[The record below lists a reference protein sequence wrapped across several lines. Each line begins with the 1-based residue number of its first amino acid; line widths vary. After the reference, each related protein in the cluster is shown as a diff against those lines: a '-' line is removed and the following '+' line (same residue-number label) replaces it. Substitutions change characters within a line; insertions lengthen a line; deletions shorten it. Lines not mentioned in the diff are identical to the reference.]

1 MHSMI
6 NSSIEQLPEL
16 VNSDCQLVWRGRF
29 FGKTFLFQ
37 ADDSAYYVTIYQGRI
52 EEIAL
57 GPVLL
62 RPWCF
67 AISASAQAW
76 RKHWEMY
83 PQPGWH
89 DIFAMTKIGEAR
101 IEGELQP
108 LMANLRYIKEVLAKP
123 RTLKVEG

>member
-1 MHSMI
+1 MHSVI
-6 NSSIEQLPEL
+6 SSSIEQLPEL
-16 VNSDCQLVWRGRF
+16 VNSDGRLVWMGRF
-29 FGKTFLFQ
+29 FKKTFLFQ
-37 ADDSAYYVTIYQGRI
+37 SDDSSYYVTIYQGRI
-52 EEIAL
+52 QEITL
-57 GPVLL
+57 GSALL

-76 RKHWEMY
+76 TRHWEMY

-89 DIFAMTKIGEAR
+89 DIFAMTKIGEAK

-123 RTLKVEG
+123 RTLTVEV

>member
-1 MHSMI
+1 MHSVI
-6 NSSIEQLPEL
+6 SSSIEQLPEL
-16 VNSDCQLVWRGRF
+16 VNSDGQLVWMGRF
-29 FGKTFLFQ
+29 FKKTFLLQ

-52 EEIAL
+52 EEVVL
-57 GPVLL
+57 GPALL

-76 RKHWEMY
+76 RRHWEMY

-101 IEGELQP
+101 IEGEIQP